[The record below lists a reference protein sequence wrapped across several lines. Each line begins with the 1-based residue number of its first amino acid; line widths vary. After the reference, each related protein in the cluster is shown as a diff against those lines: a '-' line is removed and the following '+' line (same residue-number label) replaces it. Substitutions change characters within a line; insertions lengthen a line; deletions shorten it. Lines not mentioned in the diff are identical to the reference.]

1 MFDGVPD
8 QFHQFIASSRASSL
22 SLPLSFPLPH
32 ASLPQSPPPPPP
44 PPLASLSF
52 PAFDLYPP
60 HHLHH
65 LQHPPPPHF
74 LQPLHQ
80 PPPTQKD
87 IAPGEIG
94 GENNLVPVNLGGVHQ
109 RDRSE
114 LAEAATVDDDRQ
126 WTGDEVLALFRIRSS
141 MENWFPEFTWEHVSR
156 KLAELGFRR
165 SAEECKAKFEEE
177 SIRSYTPTSASYPK
191 NDRLLSELEE
201 LCNSNHGDHQNN
213 PQLLAADK
221 STEDKVRKLGVGEE
235 EEEDKMT
242 CQMIQDFDGANSR
255 NELLATVNNAPEE
268 NYKKAATDDEDHI
281 NRSSSKGKK
290 RKRSQEER
298 LEKYELFK
306 GLCES
311 VVRRLMAQQEE
322 MHNKLLEDMVRR
334 EKEMVER
341 EESWKRQEMERMN
354 KELDARAHEQTVAG
368 NRQATI
374 IEFLKKFTSF
384 DGDDDQNPHLLSNS
398 SSPCSLAEPNSSN
411 PNDNSSTSHMGTNKP
426 SHVAEVPTS
435 SSLENHNR
443 STCSS
448 SFQSTPTKQDPSSA
462 LATMAQAEPRSNP
475 PTLTNITPQNPNPL
489 NTHQKTNHGSHSS
502 ASNAAKDQDL
512 GKRWP
517 RDEVQALINL
527 RCSLYGATSNE
538 DHKLEGSN
546 NSSSNKAPLWER
558 ISQKML
564 ELGYERSAKRCKEKW
579 ENINKYFRKTKD
591 NDKKRSL
598 DSRTCPY
605 FHQLSHLY
613 SQGKLAAR
621 AATPPADQPLPETH
635 THDDSSAAQSG
646 GGNDKGVAN
655 QVAPAANFE
664 F

>member
-22 SLPLSFPLPH
+22 SLPLSFPLQH
-32 ASLPQSPPPPPP
+32 ASSPPPPP
-44 PPLASLSF
+44 PPLASLNF

-60 HHLHH
+60 HHHHHHHHHH
-65 LQHPPPPHF
+65 LQQPPPHF

-80 PPPTQKD
+80 PPTAQKD
-87 IAPGEIG
+87 IIHEEID
-94 GENNLVPVNLGGVHQ
+94 GENSLVPVNLGIDQ
-109 RDRSE
+109 RDRSK
-114 LAEAATVDDDRQ
+114 LAEAATVDDDHQ
-126 WTGDEVLALFRIRSS
+126 WTSDEVLALFKIKSS
-141 MENWFPEFTWEHVSR
+141 MENWFSEFTWEHVSR

-165 SAEECKAKFEEE
+165 SAEKCKAKFEEE
-177 SIRSYTPTSASYPK
+177 SIRSYTPTSVSYPK

-221 STEDKVRKLGVGEE
+221 STDNKVGKLRVG
-235 EEEDKMT
+235 EEEDKMAG
-242 CQMIQDFDGANSR
+242 QMIQNFDGTNSR
-255 NELLATVNNAPEE
+255 NELRATVNDASEDI
-268 NYKKAATDDEDHI
+268 YKKVATDDEDHI

-298 LEKYELFK
+298 LLKYELFK

-311 VVRRLMAQQEE
+311 VVHRLMAQQEE
-322 MHNKLLEDMVRR
+322 MHKQLLEDMVRR

-341 EESWKRQEMERMN
+341 EEAWKREEMERMN
-354 KELDARAHEQTVAG
+354 KELDARAHEQAIAG

-384 DGDDDQNPHLLSNS
+384 DGDVDHNPHLLSNS

-411 PNDNSSTSHMGTNKP
+411 PNDNSSTSHMGTHKQ
-426 SHVAEVPTS
+426 SHVVEVPTS
-435 SSLENHNR
+435 SSLENHNQ

-448 SFQSTPTKQDPSSA
+448 SLQSTPTKQDPSSA
-462 LATMAQAEPRSNP
+462 SAAMAQTESRCNP
-475 PTLTNITPQNPNPL
+475 PTLTTMTPQNPNPL
-489 NTHQKTNHGSHSS
+489 NPHQKTNHGSQNSYP
-502 ASNAAKDQDL
+502 NAAKDQDL

-527 RCSLYGATSNE
+527 RCSLYGGTYNE

-546 NSSSNKAPLWER
+546 NNNKAPLWER

-613 SQGKLAAR
+613 SQGKLLAA
-621 AATPPADQPLPETH
+621 AAAPADQAPPESRLALPEAG
-635 THDDSSAAQSG
+635 THDDSSAAQCG
-646 GGNDKGVAN
+646 DKGVAN
-655 QVAPAANFE
+655 QS
-664 F
+664 

>member
-8 QFHQFIASSRASSL
+8 QFHQFLASSRASSL
-22 SLPLSFPLPH
+22 ALPLSFPLQH
-32 ASLPQSPPPPPP
+32 ASSPPP
-44 PPLASLSF
+44 PPLASLNF

-60 HHLHH
+60 HHHPHH
-65 LQHPPPPHF
+65 LQQPPPHF

-80 PPPTQKD
+80 PPQAQKG
-87 IAPGEIG
+87 IIHEEID
-94 GENNLVPVNLGGVHQ
+94 GENGLVPVNLGIDQ
-109 RDRSE
+109 RDRSK

-126 WTGDEVLALFRIRSS
+126 WTSDEVLALFKIRSS
-141 MENWFPEFTWEHVSR
+141 TENWFPEFTWEDVSR

-165 SAEECKAKFEEE
+165 SAEKCKAKFEEE
-177 SIRSYTPTSASYPK
+177 SIGSYAPTNASYPK
-191 NDRLLSELEE
+191 NDGLLSELEE

-221 STEDKVRKLGVGEE
+221 STDNKVGKLRVG
-235 EEEDKMT
+235 EEEDKMGG
-242 CQMIQDFDGANSR
+242 QMIQNFDGTNSR
-255 NELLATVNNAPEE
+255 NELRATVNDASEE

-290 RKRSQEER
+290 RKRPQEDK
-298 LEKYELFK
+298 LLKYELFK

-311 VVRRLMAQQEE
+311 VVQRLMAQQEA
-322 MHNKLLEDMVRR
+322 MHSKLLEDMVRR

-341 EESWKRQEMERMN
+341 EEAWKRQEMERMN
-354 KELDARAHEQTVAG
+354 KELDARAHEQAIAG

-384 DGDDDQNPHLLSNS
+384 DGDDDHNPHLLSNP

-411 PNDNSSTSHMGTNKP
+411 PNDNSSTSHMDTHKQ
-426 SHVAEVPTS
+426 SHAAEVPTS
-435 SSLENHNR
+435 SSLENHNH

-462 LATMAQAEPRSNP
+462 SATMAQTESRSNP
-475 PTLTNITPQNPNPL
+475 PTLTTMNTQNPNPL
-489 NTHQKTNHGSHSS
+489 NPHQKTHHGSQNS

-527 RCSLYGATSNE
+527 RCSLYGATNNE
-538 DHKLEGSN
+538 DHKSEGSN
-546 NSSSNKAPLWER
+546 NNKAPLWER
-558 ISQKML
+558 ISQKMS

-591 NDKKRSL
+591 NDKKRPL

-613 SQGKLAAR
+613 SQGKLAATGT
-621 AATPPADQPLPETH
+621 ATPMPPADQVLPETGAH
-635 THDDSSAAQSG
+635 HDSPAAQFGAGS
-646 GGNDKGVAN
+646 DKGVAN

>member
-1 MFDGVPD
+1 M
-8 QFHQFIASSRASSL
+8 
-22 SLPLSFPLPH
+22 
-32 ASLPQSPPPPPP
+32 
-44 PPLASLSF
+44 
-52 PAFDLYPP
+52 
-60 HHLHH
+60 
-65 LQHPPPPHF
+65 
-74 LQPLHQ
+74 
-80 PPPTQKD
+80 
-87 IAPGEIG
+87 
-94 GENNLVPVNLGGVHQ
+94 NLGLHQ

-114 LAEAATVDDDRQ
+114 LAEAATVDDDHQ
-126 WTGDEVLALFRIRSS
+126 WAGNEVLALFRIRSS

-156 KLAELGFRR
+156 KLEQLGFRR

-201 LCNSNHGDHQNN
+201 LCNGNHGDHQNN
-213 PQLLAADK
+213 PQLIAAGK
-221 STEDKVRKLGVGEE
+221 STGDKVGKLRVGE
-235 EEEDKMT
+235 EEEDKMA

-255 NELLATVNNAPEE
+255 NELRATVNEAPEE
-268 NYKKAATDDEDHI
+268 NYKKAATDDEDRI
-281 NRSSSKGKK
+281 NRPSSKGKK

-322 MHNKLLEDMVRR
+322 MHSKLLEDMVRR
-334 EKEMVER
+334 EKEMVRR
-341 EESWKRQEMERMN
+341 EEAWKRQEMERMN
-354 KELDARAHEQTVAG
+354 KELDARAHEQAIAG
-368 NRQATI
+368 TRQATI

-384 DGDDDQNPHLLSNS
+384 DGDDDQHPHLLSNT

-411 PNDNSSTSHMGTNKP
+411 PNDNCSTSHMGTHKP
-426 SHVAEVPTS
+426 SQVAEVPTS

-462 LATMAQAEPRSNP
+462 SATMAQTESRSNP
-475 PTLTNITPQNPNPL
+475 PPLTNITPQNPNPL
-489 NTHQKTNHGSHSS
+489 NTHQKTNHGSQSS
-502 ASNAAKDQDL
+502 ASNAANNQDL

-546 NSSSNKAPLWER
+546 NNNNNKAPLWER

-591 NDKKRSL
+591 IDKKRSP

-605 FHQLSHLY
+605 FHQLSRLY
-613 SQGKLAAR
+613 SQGKLAAP
-621 AATPPADQPLPETH
+621 ATSPPADKPLPETS
-635 THDDSSAAQSG
+635 THATAQFGAGS
-646 GGNDKGVAN
+646 DKGVAN

>member
-8 QFHQFIASSRASSL
+8 QFHQFLASSRASSL
-22 SLPLSFPLPH
+22 SLPLSFPLQH
-32 ASLPQSPPPPPP
+32 ASSPPP
-44 PPLASLSF
+44 PPLASLNF
-52 PAFDLYPP
+52 AAFDLYPP
-60 HHLHH
+60 QHHH
-65 LQHPPPPHF
+65 LQQPPPQF

-80 PPPTQKD
+80 PPRAQKD
-87 IAPGEIG
+87 IIHEEID
-94 GENNLVPVNLGGVHQ
+94 GENSLVPVNLGIDQ
-109 RDRSE
+109 RDRSK

-126 WTGDEVLALFRIRSS
+126 WTSDEVLALFKIRSG
-141 MENWFPEFTWEHVSR
+141 MENWFPEFIWEHISR

-165 SAEECKAKFEEE
+165 TAAECKDKFEEE
-177 SIRSYTPTSASYPK
+177 SISSYTPASASYPK

-213 PQLLAADK
+213 PPILAADK
-221 STEDKVRKLGVGEE
+221 STDIKVGKLRAG
-235 EEEDKMT
+235 EEEDKMAG
-242 CQMIQDFDGANSR
+242 QMIQNFDGTNSR
-255 NELLATVNNAPEE
+255 NELRATVNDASEQ
-268 NYKKAATDDEDHI
+268 NYKKAATDDKDHI

-298 LEKYELFK
+298 LVKYELFK

-311 VVRRLMAQQEE
+311 VVQRLMAQQEE

-334 EKEMVER
+334 EKEMVEK
-341 EESWKRQEMERMN
+341 EEAWKRQEMERMN
-354 KELDARAHEQTVAG
+354 KELDARAHEQAIAG

-384 DGDDDQNPHLLSNS
+384 DGDDDHSPHLLSNS

-411 PNDNSSTSHMGTNKP
+411 PNDNSSTSHMGTHKQ
-426 SHVAEVPTS
+426 SHAAEVPTS
-435 SSLENHNR
+435 SSLENHNH

-462 LATMAQAEPRSNP
+462 SAAMAQTESRSNP
-475 PTLTNITPQNPNPL
+475 PTLTAMTPQNPNPP
-489 NTHQKTNHGSHSS
+489 NPHQKTHHGSQNS
-502 ASNAAKDQDL
+502 APNAAKDPDL

-527 RCSLYGATSNE
+527 RCSLHGGTNNE

-546 NSSSNKAPLWER
+546 NNGNNRAPLWER
-558 ISQKML
+558 ISQKMS

-613 SQGKLAAR
+613 SQGKLAAT
-621 AATPPADQPLPETH
+621 ATATATATVPPADQPLPATSAH
-635 THDDSSAAQSG
+635 GDSSAAQFSAG
-646 GGNDKGVAN
+646 RDKDVAN